1 MMEHSQIRI
10 LVVDDESA
18 IRASLAGYL
27 EDYEFDVSSAGSA
40 EDALEMLEKESFH
53 VAIIDLRLPGMSGDA
68 LILKAHR
75 MFPSMSFIIHTGSA
89 AYHLP
94 EELTY
99 AGVRQ
104 DHIFLKPMPDMSLMV
119 EAVEALIK
127 EKNGEH
133 PE

>member
-1 MMEHSQIRI
+1 MDHSQIRV

-18 IRASLAGYL
+18 IRASLAGYF

-40 EDALEMLEKESFH
+40 EEALEMLEKESFH

-75 MFPSMSFIIHTGSA
+75 MFPSMRFLVHTGSA

-94 EELTY
+94 VELTES
-99 AGVRQ
+99 GVKQ
-104 DHIFLKPMPDMSLMV
+104 NHIFLKPLADMTLMV
-119 EAVEALIK
+119 EAVEELMN
-127 EKNGEH
+127 EKNGGH
-133 PE
+133 PG